1 MIRSDSNP
9 ADKAAA
15 DRLVA
20 AVKQS
25 EFRDLISQWVT
36 EGNRAGVAWSVR
48 AARTVVNFER
58 LRTALELIETL
69 RDEKLVRLVLAH
81 AGAAPLASS
90 SAGITFG
97 SMTVEDCI
105 NALACVHRI
114 GFDLHVRYAAD
125 GEPSLVAR

>member
-1 MIRSDSNP
+1 MIRADSNP

-15 DRLVA
+15 DQLVA
-20 AVKQS
+20 AVKAS

-48 AARTVVNFER
+48 AARTVVNYER

-69 RDEKLVRLVLAH
+69 RDEKLVRLVLDEVSERLDIPV
-81 AGAAPLASS
+81 GER
-90 SAGITFG
+90 FG
-97 SMTVEDCI
+97 RMTVEDCI
-105 NALACVHRI
+105 NALACMHRI